1 MTHFAVSVVSQ
12 AERKEPK
19 VTAIL
24 KNDVIFG
31 WHCHDI
37 FCPFSYPISHKQ
49 TRSQRK
55 AEAVIV
61 HVSFFFQLWY
71 DKVCLFGNAE
81 VSLRDALRAKT
92 SDEEMLEII
101 GAAVKRKKK
110 QHAGN
115 WLTLSYTFSS
125 L

>member
-1 MTHFAVSVVSQ
+1 MLYLDVVAIASAVHLATQYHTSRL
-12 AERKEPK
+12 ALREK
-19 VTAIL
+19 L
-24 KNDVIFG
+24 KPLLFT
-31 WHCHDI
+31 
-37 FCPFSYPISHKQ
+37 FL
-49 TRSQRK
+49 
-55 AEAVIV
+55 
-61 HVSFFFQLWY
+61 FFQLWY

-110 QHAGN
+110 QHAGSY
-115 WLTLSYTFSS
+115 LTLSYTFSS